1 MPPSYRMLATDLDG
15 TLFTTQGTVSPGNRD
30 AIRRAT
36 KRGIPIILCSGRS
49 PAEGV
54 AALGEELG
62 LNYPGNYYICCS
74 GAMIVDAASLAILE
88 GNYLPLDAAMHL
100 ISQAAAFPEG
110 LRPQRI
116 RLCTTQAVYYRSPA
130 AEYRYEARFG
140 LKLLP
145 LPEDLRKI
153 QGEITKLLFLSDQP
167 NYAFDFIRRM
177 EPDCP
182 PEALGY
188 IMPPSL
194 AEYVGVDARKGH
206 AVAQLAARLGISM
219 KEVICVGDGFND
231 ISMIEDAGLGIAVRN
246 AEEPVLQKAD
256 LVLDTSNNEDAIQ
269 KIIDGFLL

>member
-36 KRGIPIILCSGRS
+36 ERGIPIILCSGRS

-62 LNYPGNYYICCS
+62 LNYPGNCYICCS
-74 GAMIVDAASLAILE
+74 GAMMVDAASLAILE
-88 GNYLPLDAAMHL
+88 GNYLPLDAAIRL
-100 ISQAAAFPEG
+100 IGQAAAFPER

-194 AEYVGVDARKGH
+194 AEYVGFGARKGH

-219 KEVICVGDGFND
+219 EEVICVGDGFND

-246 AEEPVLQKAD
+246 AEESVRQKAD
-256 LVLDTSNNEDAIQ
+256 LVLDASNNEDAIQ

>member
-36 KRGIPIILCSGRS
+36 ERGIPIILCSGRS

-62 LNYPGNYYICCS
+62 LNYPGNCYICCS
-74 GAMIVDAASLAILE
+74 GAMMVDAASLAILE
-88 GNYLPLDAAMHL
+88 GNYLPLDAAIRL
-100 ISQAAAFPEG
+100 IGQAAAFPER

-194 AEYVGVDARKGH
+194 AEYVGADARKGH
-206 AVAQLAARLGISM
+206 AVVQLAARLGISM
-219 KEVICVGDGFND
+219 EEVICVGDGFND
-231 ISMIEDAGLGIAVRN
+231 ISMLEDAGLGIAVRN
-246 AEEPVLQKAD
+246 AEESVRQKAD
-256 LVLDTSNNEDAIQ
+256 LVLDASNNEDAIQ